1 MSLLDTLARTCR
13 RVLCLLRTLV
23 HAAPADCRMLASMER
38 SILQDCMILQHAH
51 SRPTSEFSSR
61 TVQSRPMDPARVPN
75 TTVCQ
80 AWKEDLRSSQ
90 RQLLLN
96 HIAVGRC
103 CTTTCT
109 NRLTAKPLKR
119 RPTASSPQPRRAYD
133 GFHSLEDH
141 PEEITK

>member
-1 MSLLDTLARTCR
+1 MSLFDTLAVHAVACYACLERLCMQLQLI
-13 RVLCLLRTLV
+13 VVCLL
-23 HAAPADCRMLASMER
+23 AGMER

-51 SRPTSEFSSR
+51 SRPTSEFSST

-80 AWKEDLRSSQ
+80 AWKEDL
-90 RQLLLN
+90 N

-109 NRLTAKPLKR
+109 DRLTAKPLKR
-119 RPTASSPQPRRAYD
+119 RPTASSPQPCRAYD